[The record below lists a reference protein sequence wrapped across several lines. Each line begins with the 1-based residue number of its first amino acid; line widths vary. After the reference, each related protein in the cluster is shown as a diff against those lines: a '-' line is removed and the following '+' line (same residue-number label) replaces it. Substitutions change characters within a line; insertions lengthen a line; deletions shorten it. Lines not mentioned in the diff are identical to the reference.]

1 MYTKEAILKLDIAT
15 LVFVTS
21 VLWLCQTAALIVQYR
36 IAKVYPGMF
45 WWLVAVIVQT
55 AGFWTMLTVLFP
67 PVYVLAMF
75 GNPLMYLGQI
85 FLTVGILKFLD
96 RPVPVKLLLLIYILF
111 LVSYYW
117 FLFGNNHLSARTA
130 VCNVFIGC
138 MSLLSAYYLFRR
150 KKSQFAGAANFTSL
164 VFFCFALVEFLLFL
178 ILIFSLSYFKYS
190 EVNQHPVALLN
201 YIAPIISSVL
211 WTYGLILLVNQRL
224 TADVQVEK
232 EKLRLIFNIGPQA
245 EFITRMSDSRIIDA
259 NNEQSTL
266 TGYSIQE
273 VLGKN
278 MLDLNLWV
286 QPEDRASYIDE
297 LIRHGAV
304 NQREFVFRRGDGRMF
319 VGLTSGRLIHI
330 EDQQHVVT
338 SILDITGRKEME
350 QKMQAVL
357 AEKDAQYQTLSQIQ
371 DQLLKMNG
379 ELERLSAQD
388 KLTGYFNRHK
398 LTEMLEHEIF
408 RWSRYGH
415 SSTLVLVDIDHF
427 KQINDRF
434 GHLAGDKVL
443 VDLSALLQANVRKT
457 DLCFRW
463 GGEEFLFLLTETEYL
478 QAMRTAEKL
487 RRVVETC
494 SDFPVGSLTISLGVV
509 TWREGWSYE
518 EWIQQADQA
527 LYEAKEQ
534 GRNRVVGKTPQ
545 E

>member
-1 MYTKEAILKLDIAT
+1 
-15 LVFVTS
+15 
-21 VLWLCQTAALIVQYR
+21 
-36 IAKVYPGMF
+36 
-45 WWLVAVIVQT
+45 
-55 AGFWTMLTVLFP
+55 
-67 PVYVLAMF
+67 
-75 GNPLMYLGQI
+75 
-85 FLTVGILKFLD
+85 
-96 RPVPVKLLLLIYILF
+96 
-111 LVSYYW
+111 
-117 FLFGNNHLSARTA
+117 
-130 VCNVFIGC
+130 
-138 MSLLSAYYLFRR
+138 
-150 KKSQFAGAANFTSL
+150 
-164 VFFCFALVEFLLFL
+164 
-178 ILIFSLSYFKYS
+178 
-190 EVNQHPVALLN
+190 
-201 YIAPIISSVL
+201 
-211 WTYGLILLVNQRL
+211 
-224 TADVQVEK
+224 
-232 EKLRLIFNIGPQA
+232 
-245 EFITRMSDSRIIDA
+245 MSDSRIIDA

-286 QPEDRASYIDE
+286 QPQDRASYIDE